1 MSNDYNDKSWTDR
14 TNWIVTVIALALV
27 AILSIGLLC
36 ALFIRPQDEEEAVVP
51 KDGAVLSETKEDG
64 ISLMS
69 AKIMPVAYAASG
81 VSALAD
87 TAYTLTATVEPDYEG
102 EKTFDWSVKFQS
114 DSSSWASG
122 KTVTDYV
129 TLTPGGEDYAASK
142 SVTLE
147 NLQPFGEQIII
158 KATARDDPEIT
169 ATCTAD
175 YAQKPVDFS
184 LSFGEVSCNFGGDT
198 DVTLEINANAET
210 APGGA
215 ADAQFTKSELYSLS
229 QEFTVTYELTGKKF
243 MSYTASGYGVE
254 GWYIFGTWL
263 PSPDF
268 KDEYADLSGYSVADN
283 GLYFGI
289 KYLSDNLQLHTV
301 GGGMG
306 GLTARPAS
314 EHSPSD
320 FIQQFTHAGES
331 LIPEGNSL
339 TYTYGD
345 DLEVLDLQVTLT
357 GEYATYTYETTF
369 VIAGYTNTSTL
380 TGMNVSESGVV
391 F

>member
-1 MSNDYNDKSWTDR
+1 MSYNELYEHKRSDTVKWLLTLIAF
-14 TNWIVTVIALALV
+14 IVVGVMLAG
-27 AILSIGLLC
+27 IICGW
-36 ALFIRPQDEEEAVVP
+36 FEKKETEEEQAGVPAYSFIVGNGEGNRMSLTSVRNSAVTGESV
-51 KDGAVLSETKEDG
+51 T
-64 ISLMS
+64 I
-69 AKIMPVAYAASG
+69 
-81 VSALAD
+81 
-87 TAYTLTATVEPDYEG
+87 TATVEPDNEAENTG
-102 EKTFDWSVKFQS
+102 VDWTATWKNAESV
-114 DSSSWASG
+114 WASG
-122 KTVTDYV
+122 KSVSDYV
-129 TLTPGGEDYAASK
+129 TLTPGGADYAASK
-142 SVTLE
+142 RVTLE

-158 KATARDDPEIT
+158 KATARDDPGIT

-175 YAQKPVDFS
+175 YVQKLTGFS

-198 DVTLEINANAET
+198 DVTLEINANAES

-215 ADAQFTKSELYSLS
+215 ANAQQEKSEVYTIA
-229 QEFTVTYELTGKKF
+229 QEFTVTYELTGRKF

-268 KDEYADLSGYSVADN
+268 EDEYADLSGYSVEDN

-301 GGGMG
+301 GGGMSN
-306 GLTARPAS
+306 LTSRPAS

-320 FIQQFTHAGES
+320 FIQRFTHAGES
-331 LIPEGNSL
+331 LIPEGEAL
-339 TYTYGD
+339 TYTYGS
-345 DLEVLDLQVTLT
+345 DLEMLDLKVTLT

-380 TGMNVSESGVV
+380 TGMDVSEPAVV

>member
-1 MSNDYNDKSWTDR
+1 MSNYELYEHKRSD
-14 TNWIVTVIALALV
+14 TVKWVLTLISFILVGVMLAG
-27 AILSIGLLC
+27 ILCGW
-36 ALFIRPQDEEEAVVP
+36 FEKKETEEEQAGVP
-51 KDGAVLSETKEDG
+51 AYSFIVGNGEG
-64 ISLMS
+64 NRMSLMS
-69 AKIMPVAYAASG
+69 VRN
-81 VSALAD
+81 SAV
-87 TAYTLTATVEPDYEG
+87 TGESVTITATVEPDNEAENTG
-102 EKTFDWSVKFQS
+102 VDWTATWKNAESV
-114 DSSSWASG
+114 WASG
-122 KTVTDYV
+122 KSVSDYV

-175 YAQKPVDFS
+175 YAQKPVNFS

-215 ADAQFTKSELYSLS
+215 ADAQFTKSEVYSLS
-229 QEFTVTYELTGKKF
+229 QEFTLTYELTGKKF

-301 GGGMG
+301 GGGMSN
-306 GLTARPAS
+306 LTSRPAS
-314 EHSPSD
+314 EHIPSE
-320 FIQQFTHAGES
+320 FVQRFTHAGES
-331 LIPEGNSL
+331 LIPEGEAL
-339 TYTYGD
+339 TYTYGS
-345 DLEVLDLQVTLT
+345 DLEMLDLKVTLT
-357 GEYATYTYETTF
+357 GEYSEHVYETTF

-380 TGMNVSESGVV
+380 TGMDVSGPAVV

>member
-1 MSNDYNDKSWTDR
+1 MSNYELYEHKRSD
-14 TNWIVTVIALALV
+14 TVKWVLTLISFILVGVMLAGI
-27 AILSIGLLC
+27 ILGWFEKDD
-36 ALFIRPQDEEEAVVP
+36 AEEEQAGAPAYSFIVGNSEGNRMTLTSVRNNAVTGESV
-51 KDGAVLSETKEDG
+51 T
-64 ISLMS
+64 I
-69 AKIMPVAYAASG
+69 
-81 VSALAD
+81 
-87 TAYTLTATVEPDYEG
+87 TATVEPDNEAENTG
-102 EKTFDWSVKFQS
+102 VDWTAAWKNAESV
-114 DSSSWASG
+114 WASG
-122 KTVTDYV
+122 KSVSDYV

-147 NLQPFGEQIII
+147 NLQPFAEQIVV
-158 KATARDDPEIT
+158 KATARDDPGIT

-175 YAQKPVDFS
+175 YAQKPVNFS

-215 ADAQFTKSELYSLS
+215 ADAQFTKSEVYSLS
-229 QEFTVTYELTGKKF
+229 QEFTVSYELTGKKF

-301 GGGMG
+301 GGGMSN
-306 GLTARPAS
+306 LTSRPAS
-314 EHSPSD
+314 EHIPSE
-320 FIQQFTHAGES
+320 FVQRFTHAGES
-331 LIPEGNSL
+331 LIPEGEAL
-339 TYTYGD
+339 TYTYGS
-345 DLEVLDLQVTLT
+345 DLEMLDLKVTLT

-380 TGMNVSESGVV
+380 TGMDVSEPAVV

>member
-1 MSNDYNDKSWTDR
+1 MSNNEFYEHKRSD
-14 TNWIVTVIALALV
+14 TVKWVLTLV
-27 AILSIGLLC
+27 A
-36 ALFIRPQDEEEAVVP
+36 FIVVGVMLAGIICGWFEKKETEEEQASVPAYSFIVGNSEGNRMSLTSFRNSAVTGESV
-51 KDGAVLSETKEDG
+51 T
-64 ISLMS
+64 I
-69 AKIMPVAYAASG
+69 
-81 VSALAD
+81 
-87 TAYTLTATVEPDYEG
+87 TATVEPDNEAENTG
-102 EKTFDWSVKFQS
+102 VDWTATWKNAGSE
-114 DSSSWASG
+114 WASG
-122 KTVTDYV
+122 KSVSDYV

-158 KATARDDPEIT
+158 KATARDDPGIT

-175 YAQKPVDFS
+175 YVQKLTGFS

-198 DVTLEINANAET
+198 DVTLEINANAES

-215 ADAQFTKSELYSLS
+215 ANAQQEKSEVYTIA
-229 QEFTVTYELTGKKF
+229 QEFTVTYELTGRKF

-268 KDEYADLSGYSVADN
+268 EDEYADLSGYSVEDN

-314 EHSPSD
+314 EHVPSE
-320 FIQQFTHAGES
+320 FIQRFTHAGES

-339 TYTYGD
+339 TYTYGS
-345 DLEVLDLQVTLT
+345 DLEMLDLKVTLT
-357 GEYATYTYETTF
+357 GEYAAHTYETTF

-380 TGMNVSESGVV
+380 IGMNVSESAVV

>member
-1 MSNDYNDKSWTDR
+1 MSNYELYEHKRSD
-14 TNWIVTVIALALV
+14 TVKWVLTLISFILVGVMLAGI
-27 AILSIGLLC
+27 ILGWFEKDD
-36 ALFIRPQDEEEAVVP
+36 AEEEQAGAPAYSFIVGNSEGNRMSLTSVRNSAVTGESV
-51 KDGAVLSETKEDG
+51 T
-64 ISLMS
+64 I
-69 AKIMPVAYAASG
+69 
-81 VSALAD
+81 
-87 TAYTLTATVEPDYEG
+87 TATVEPDNEAENTG
-102 EKTFDWSVKFQS
+102 VDWTATWKNAESV
-114 DSSSWASG
+114 WASG
-122 KTVTDYV
+122 KSVSDYV

-142 SVTLE
+142 RVTLE
-147 NLQPFGEQIII
+147 NLQPFAEQIVV
-158 KATARDDPEIT
+158 KATARDDPGIT

-175 YAQKPVDFS
+175 YAQKPVNFS

-210 APGGA
+210 ALGGA
-215 ADAQFTKSELYSLS
+215 ADAQFTKSEVYSLS
-229 QEFTVTYELTGKKF
+229 QEFTVSYELTGKKF

-254 GWYIFGTWL
+254 GWYIFGTYL
-263 PSPDF
+263 NSPDW

-301 GGGMG
+301 GGGMSN
-306 GLTARPAS
+306 LTSRPAS
-314 EHSPSD
+314 EHIPSE
-320 FIQQFTHAGES
+320 FIQRFTHAGES

-339 TYTYGD
+339 TYTYGS
-345 DLEVLDLQVTLT
+345 DLEMLDLQVTLT

-380 TGMNVSESGVV
+380 TGMDVSEPAVV

>member
-1 MSNDYNDKSWTDR
+1 MSNYELYEHKRSDTVKWVLTLIAF
-14 TNWIVTVIALALV
+14 IVVGVMLAGIICGWFEKDEAEKEQAGV
-27 AILSIGLLC
+27 PAYS
-36 ALFIRPQDEEEAVVP
+36 FIVGNGEGNRMSLTSVRNSAVTGESV
-51 KDGAVLSETKEDG
+51 T
-64 ISLMS
+64 IT
-69 AKIMPVAYAASG
+69 AK
-81 VSALAD
+81 
-87 TAYTLTATVEPDYEG
+87 VEPDNEAENTG
-102 EKTFDWSVKFQS
+102 VDWTATWKNAESV
-114 DSSSWASG
+114 WASG
-122 KTVTDYV
+122 KSVSDYV

-147 NLQPFGEQIII
+147 NLQPFAEQIVV

-175 YAQKPVDFS
+175 YAQKPVNFS

-210 APGGA
+210 ALGGA
-215 ADAQFTKSELYSLS
+215 ADAQFTKSEVYSLS
-229 QEFTVTYELTGKKF
+229 QEFTVSYELTGKKF

-301 GGGMG
+301 GGGMSN
-306 GLTARPAS
+306 LTSRPAS

-320 FIQQFTHAGES
+320 FIQRFTLAGES

-339 TYTYGD
+339 TYTYGS
-345 DLEVLDLQVTLT
+345 DLEMLDLKVTLM
-357 GEYATYTYETTF
+357 GEYSEHVYETTF

-380 TGMNVSESGVV
+380 TGMDVSEPAVV

>member
-1 MSNDYNDKSWTDR
+1 MSNYELYEHKRSD
-14 TNWIVTVIALALV
+14 TVKWVLTLV
-27 AILSIGLLC
+27 A
-36 ALFIRPQDEEEAVVP
+36 FIVVGVMLAGIICGWFEKKEIEEEQAGVPAYSFIVGNGEGNRMSLTSVRNSAVTGESV
-51 KDGAVLSETKEDG
+51 T
-64 ISLMS
+64 I
-69 AKIMPVAYAASG
+69 
-81 VSALAD
+81 
-87 TAYTLTATVEPDYEG
+87 TATVEPDNEAENTG
-102 EKTFDWSVKFQS
+102 VDWTATWKNAESV
-114 DSSSWASG
+114 WASG
-122 KTVTDYV
+122 KSVSDYV
-129 TLTPGGEDYAASK
+129 TLTPGGADYAASK
-142 SVTLE
+142 RVTLE

-158 KATARDDPEIT
+158 KATARDDPGIT

-175 YAQKPVDFS
+175 YVQKLTGFS

-198 DVTLEINANAET
+198 DVTLEINANAES

-215 ADAQFTKSELYSLS
+215 ANAQQEKSEVYTIA
-229 QEFTVTYELTGKKF
+229 QEFTVTYELTGRKF

-268 KDEYADLSGYSVADN
+268 EDEYADLSGYSVEDN

-306 GLTARPAS
+306 GLNSSPAS
-314 EHSPSD
+314 EHVPSE
-320 FIQQFTHAGES
+320 FIQRFTHAGES
-331 LIPEGNSL
+331 LIPEGNAL
-339 TYTYGD
+339 TYTYGS
-345 DLEVLDLQVTLT
+345 DLEMLDLKVTLT
-357 GEYATYTYETTF
+357 GEYAAYTYETTF

-380 TGMNVSESGVV
+380 TGMNVSESAVV

>member
-1 MSNDYNDKSWTDR
+1 MSNYELYEHKRSDTVKWVLTLIAF
-14 TNWIVTVIALALV
+14 IVVGIMLAG
-27 AILSIGLLC
+27 IICGW
-36 ALFIRPQDEEEAVVP
+36 FEKKETEEEQT
-51 KDGAVLSETKEDG
+51 GAPAYSFIVGNGEG
-64 ISLMS
+64 NRMSLMS
-69 AKIMPVAYAASG
+69 VRN
-81 VSALAD
+81 SAV
-87 TAYTLTATVEPDYEG
+87 TGESITITATVEPDNEAENTG
-102 EKTFDWSVKFQS
+102 VDWTAAWKNAESV
-114 DSSSWASG
+114 WASG
-122 KTVTDYV
+122 KSVSDYV
-129 TLTPGGEDYAASK
+129 TLTPGGENYAASK

-175 YAQKPVDFS
+175 YAQKPVNFS

-198 DVTLEINANAET
+198 DVTLEINANADT

-215 ADAQFTKSELYSLS
+215 ADAQFTKSEVYSLS

-254 GWYIFGTWL
+254 GWYIFGTYL
-263 PSPDF
+263 NSPDF
-268 KDEYADLSGYSVADN
+268 KDEYADLCGYSVADN

-301 GGGMG
+301 GGGMSN
-306 GLTARPAS
+306 LTSRPAS

-320 FIQQFTHAGES
+320 FIQRFTHAGES
-331 LIPEGNSL
+331 LIPEGEAL
-339 TYTYGD
+339 TYTYGN
-345 DLEVLDLQVTLT
+345 DLEMLDLKVTLT

-369 VIAGYTNTSTL
+369 MIAGYTNTSTL
-380 TGMNVSESGVV
+380 TGMDVSEPAVV

>member
-1 MSNDYNDKSWTDR
+1 MSYNELYEHKRSDTVKWVLTLIAF
-14 TNWIVTVIALALV
+14 IVVGIMLAGI
-27 AILSIGLLC
+27 ILGWFEKDD
-36 ALFIRPQDEEEAVVP
+36 AEEEQAGAPAYSFIVGNSEGNRMSLTSVRNNAVTGESV
-51 KDGAVLSETKEDG
+51 T
-64 ISLMS
+64 I
-69 AKIMPVAYAASG
+69 
-81 VSALAD
+81 
-87 TAYTLTATVEPDYEG
+87 TATVEPDNEAENTG
-102 EKTFDWSVKFQS
+102 VDWTATWKNAESV
-114 DSSSWASG
+114 WASG
-122 KTVTDYV
+122 KSVSDYV

-147 NLQPFGEQIII
+147 NLQPFAEQIIV
-158 KATARDDPEIT
+158 KATARDDPGIT

-175 YAQKPVDFS
+175 YAQKPVNFS
-184 LSFGEVSCNFGGDT
+184 LSFGEVSCDFGGDT
-198 DVTLEINANAET
+198 DVTLEINANAAS

-215 ADAQFTKSELYSLS
+215 ADAQFTKSEVYSLS

-254 GWYIFGTWL
+254 GWYIFGTYL
-263 PSPDF
+263 NSPDF

-301 GGGMG
+301 GGGMSN
-306 GLTARPAS
+306 LTSRPAS

-320 FIQQFTHAGES
+320 FIQRFTHAGES

-339 TYTYGD
+339 TYTYGN
-345 DLEVLDLQVTLT
+345 DLEMLDLKVTLT
-357 GEYATYTYETTF
+357 GEYATYSYETTF
-369 VIAGYTNTSTL
+369 VIAGYTNTSML
-380 TGMNVSESGVV
+380 TGMDVSEPAVV

>member
-1 MSNDYNDKSWTDR
+1 MSYNELYEHKRSD
-14 TNWIVTVIALALV
+14 TVKWVLTLISFILVGVMLAGI
-27 AILSIGLLC
+27 ILGWFEKDD
-36 ALFIRPQDEEEAVVP
+36 AEEEQAGAPAYSFIVGNSEGNRMTLTSVRNNAVTGESV
-51 KDGAVLSETKEDG
+51 T
-64 ISLMS
+64 I
-69 AKIMPVAYAASG
+69 
-81 VSALAD
+81 
-87 TAYTLTATVEPDYEG
+87 TATVEPDNEAENTG
-102 EKTFDWSVKFQS
+102 VDWTAAWKNAESV
-114 DSSSWASG
+114 WASG
-122 KTVTDYV
+122 KSVSDYV

-147 NLQPFGEQIII
+147 NLQPFAEQIVV
-158 KATARDDPEIT
+158 KATARDDPGIT

-175 YAQKPVDFS
+175 YAQKPVNFS

-215 ADAQFTKSELYSLS
+215 ADAQFTKSEVYSLS
-229 QEFTVTYELTGKKF
+229 QEFTVSYELTGKKF

-301 GGGMG
+301 GGGMSN
-306 GLTARPAS
+306 LTSRPAS
-314 EHSPSD
+314 EHIPSE
-320 FIQQFTHAGES
+320 FVQRFTHAGES
-331 LIPEGNSL
+331 LIPEGEAL
-339 TYTYGD
+339 TYTYGS
-345 DLEVLDLQVTLT
+345 DLEMLDLKVTLT

-380 TGMNVSESGVV
+380 TGMDVSEPAVV

>member
-1 MSNDYNDKSWTDR
+1 MSNYELYEHKRSDTVKWVLTLIAFILVSVMLAGIICGWFEKDEAKEEQAGVPAYSF
-14 TNWIVTVIALALV
+14 IVGNGEGNRMSLTSVRN
-27 AILSIGLLC
+27 S
-36 ALFIRPQDEEEAVVP
+36 AVTGESV
-51 KDGAVLSETKEDG
+51 T
-64 ISLMS
+64 I
-69 AKIMPVAYAASG
+69 
-81 VSALAD
+81 
-87 TAYTLTATVEPDYEG
+87 TATVEPDNEAENTG
-102 EKTFDWSVKFQS
+102 VNWTATWKNAESV
-114 DSSSWASG
+114 WASG
-122 KTVTDYV
+122 KSVSDYV
-129 TLTPGGEDYAASK
+129 TLTPGGADYAASK
-142 SVTLE
+142 RVTLE
-147 NLQPFGEQIII
+147 NLQPFAEQIVV
-158 KATARDDPEIT
+158 KATARDDPGIT

-175 YAQKPVDFS
+175 YAQKPVNFS

-198 DVTLEINANAET
+198 DVTLEINANAEK
-210 APGGA
+210 ALGGA
-215 ADAQFTKSELYSLS
+215 ADAQFTKSEVYSLS
-229 QEFTVTYELTGKKF
+229 QEFTVSYELTGKKF

-301 GGGMG
+301 GGGMSN
-306 GLTARPAS
+306 LTSRPAS

-320 FIQQFTHAGES
+320 FIQRFTHAGES
-331 LIPEGNSL
+331 LIPEGEAL
-339 TYTYGD
+339 TYTYGS
-345 DLEVLDLQVTLT
+345 DLEMLDLKVTLT

-380 TGMNVSESGVV
+380 TGMDVSEPAVV

>member
-1 MSNDYNDKSWTDR
+1 MSYNELYEHKRSD
-14 TNWIVTVIALALV
+14 TVKWVLTLV
-27 AILSIGLLC
+27 A
-36 ALFIRPQDEEEAVVP
+36 FIVVGVMLAGIICGWFEKDEAKEEQAGVPAYSFIVGNSEGNRMSLTSVRNSAVTGESV
-51 KDGAVLSETKEDG
+51 T
-64 ISLMS
+64 I
-69 AKIMPVAYAASG
+69 
-81 VSALAD
+81 
-87 TAYTLTATVEPDYEG
+87 TATVEPDNEAENTG
-102 EKTFDWSVKFQS
+102 VDWTATWKNAQS
-114 DSSSWASG
+114 EWASG
-122 KTVTDYV
+122 KSISDYV

-147 NLQPFGEQIII
+147 NLQPFGEQIVV

-175 YAQKPVDFS
+175 YAQKPVNFS

-198 DVTLEINANAET
+198 DVTLEINANADT

-215 ADAQFTKSELYSLS
+215 ADAQFEKSEVYSLS

-306 GLTARPAS
+306 GLSSSPAS
-314 EHSPSD
+314 EHVPSE
-320 FIQQFTHAGES
+320 FIQRFTHAGES

-345 DLEVLDLQVTLT
+345 DLEMLDLQVTLT
-357 GEYATYTYETTF
+357 GEYAAYTYETTF

-380 TGMNVSESGVV
+380 TGMNISESAVL

>member
-1 MSNDYNDKSWTDR
+1 MSNYELYEHKRSDTVKWVLTLIAF
-14 TNWIVTVIALALV
+14 IVVGIMLAG
-27 AILSIGLLC
+27 IICGW
-36 ALFIRPQDEEEAVVP
+36 FEKKETEEEQA
-51 KDGAVLSETKEDG
+51 GAPAYSFIVGNGEG
-64 ISLMS
+64 NRMSLMS
-69 AKIMPVAYAASG
+69 VRN
-81 VSALAD
+81 SAV
-87 TAYTLTATVEPDYEG
+87 TGESVTITATVEPDNEAENTG
-102 EKTFDWSVKFQS
+102 VDWTATWKNAESV
-114 DSSSWASG
+114 WASG
-122 KTVTDYV
+122 KSVSDYV

-147 NLQPFGEQIII
+147 NLQPFGEQIIV

-175 YAQKPVDFS
+175 YAQKPVNFS

-215 ADAQFTKSELYSLS
+215 ADAQFAKSEVYSLS

-268 KDEYADLSGYSVADN
+268 KDEYADLSDYSVADN

-301 GGGMG
+301 GGGMSN
-306 GLTARPAS
+306 LTSRPAS

-320 FIQQFTHAGES
+320 FIQRFTHAGES
-331 LIPEGNSL
+331 LIPEGEAL
-339 TYTYGD
+339 TYTYGN
-345 DLEVLDLQVTLT
+345 DLEMLDLKVTLT

-380 TGMNVSESGVV
+380 TGMDVSDPAVV

>member
-1 MSNDYNDKSWTDR
+1 MSNELYEHKRSDTVKWVLTLLAFILVGVMLAGIICGWFEKDEAKEEQAGAPAYSF
-14 TNWIVTVIALALV
+14 IVGNSEGSRMSLTSVRN
-27 AILSIGLLC
+27 S
-36 ALFIRPQDEEEAVVP
+36 AVTGESV
-51 KDGAVLSETKEDG
+51 T
-64 ISLMS
+64 I
-69 AKIMPVAYAASG
+69 
-81 VSALAD
+81 
-87 TAYTLTATVEPDYEG
+87 TATVEPDNEAENTG
-102 EKTFDWSVKFQS
+102 VDWTATWKNAESV
-114 DSSSWASG
+114 WASG
-122 KTVTDYV
+122 KSVSDYV

-147 NLQPFGEQIII
+147 NLQPFAEQIVV
-158 KATARDDPEIT
+158 KATARDDPGIT

-175 YAQKPVDFS
+175 YAQKPVNFS

-210 APGGA
+210 ALGGA
-215 ADAQFTKSELYSLS
+215 ADAQFTKSEVYSLS
-229 QEFTVTYELTGKKF
+229 QEFTVSYELTGKKF

-301 GGGMG
+301 GGGMSN
-306 GLTARPAS
+306 LTSRPAS
-314 EHSPSD
+314 EHIPSE
-320 FIQQFTHAGES
+320 FVQRFTHAGES
-331 LIPEGNSL
+331 LIPEGEAL
-339 TYTYGD
+339 TYTYGS
-345 DLEVLDLQVTLT
+345 DLEMLDLKVTLT

-380 TGMNVSESGVV
+380 TGMDVSEPAVV

>member
-1 MSNDYNDKSWTDR
+1 MSNYELYEHKRSDTVKWLLTLIAF
-14 TNWIVTVIALALV
+14 IVVGIMLAGIICGWFEKEETESEEQ
-27 AILSIGLLC
+27 ADIPAYS
-36 ALFIRPQDEEEAVVP
+36 FIVGNGEGNRMSLTSVRNSAVTGESV
-51 KDGAVLSETKEDG
+51 T
-64 ISLMS
+64 I
-69 AKIMPVAYAASG
+69 
-81 VSALAD
+81 
-87 TAYTLTATVEPDYEG
+87 TATVEPDNEAENTG
-102 EKTFDWSVKFQS
+102 VDWTATWKNAESV
-114 DSSSWASG
+114 WASG
-122 KTVTDYV
+122 KSVSDYV
-129 TLTPGGEDYAASK
+129 TITPGGEDYAASK

-147 NLQPFGEQIII
+147 NLQPFGEQIVV

-175 YAQKPVDFS
+175 YAQKPVNFT

-198 DVTLEINANAET
+198 DVTLEINANAAS

-215 ADAQFTKSELYSLS
+215 ADAQFAKSEVYSLS
-229 QEFTVTYELTGKKF
+229 QEFTVSYELTGRKF

-254 GWYIFGTWL
+254 GWYIFGTYL
-263 PSPDF
+263 NSPDW

-301 GGGMG
+301 GGGMSN
-306 GLTARPAS
+306 LTSRPAS
-314 EHSPSD
+314 EHVPSE
-320 FIQQFTHAGES
+320 FIQRFTHAGES
-331 LIPEGNSL
+331 LIPEGEAL
-339 TYTYGD
+339 TYTYGN
-345 DLEVLDLQVTLT
+345 DLEMLDLKVTLT

-380 TGMNVSESGVV
+380 TGMNVSESAVV

>member
-1 MSNDYNDKSWTDR
+1 MSNYELYEHKRSD
-14 TNWIVTVIALALV
+14 TVKWVLTLISFILVGVMLAGI
-27 AILSIGLLC
+27 ILGWFEKDD
-36 ALFIRPQDEEEAVVP
+36 AEEEQAGAPAYSFIVGNSEGNRMTLTSVRNNAVTGESV
-51 KDGAVLSETKEDG
+51 T
-64 ISLMS
+64 I
-69 AKIMPVAYAASG
+69 
-81 VSALAD
+81 
-87 TAYTLTATVEPDYEG
+87 TATVEPDNEAENTG
-102 EKTFDWSVKFQS
+102 VDWTATWKNAESV
-114 DSSSWASG
+114 WASG
-122 KTVTDYV
+122 KSVSDYV

-147 NLQPFGEQIII
+147 NLQPFAEQIVV

-175 YAQKPVDFS
+175 YAQKPVNFT

-198 DVTLEINANAET
+198 DVTLEINANADT

-215 ADAQFTKSELYSLS
+215 ADAQFTKSEVYSLS

-254 GWYIFGTWL
+254 GWYIFGTYL
-263 PSPDF
+263 NSPDF

-306 GLTARPAS
+306 GLNSSPAS
-314 EHSPSD
+314 EHVPSE
-320 FIQQFTHAGES
+320 FIQRFTHAGES

-339 TYTYGD
+339 TYTYGS
-345 DLEVLDLQVTLT
+345 DLEMLDLKVTLT
-357 GEYATYTYETTF
+357 GEYSEHVYETTF

-380 TGMNVSESGVV
+380 TGMDVSDPAVV

>member
-1 MSNDYNDKSWTDR
+1 MSNYELYEHKRSD
-14 TNWIVTVIALALV
+14 TVKWVLTLISFILVGVMLAGI
-27 AILSIGLLC
+27 ILGWFEKDD
-36 ALFIRPQDEEEAVVP
+36 AEEEQAGAPAYSFIVGNGEGNRMSLTSVRNSAVTGESV
-51 KDGAVLSETKEDG
+51 T
-64 ISLMS
+64 I
-69 AKIMPVAYAASG
+69 
-81 VSALAD
+81 
-87 TAYTLTATVEPDYEG
+87 TATVEPDNEAENTG
-102 EKTFDWSVKFQS
+102 VDWTAAWKNAESV
-114 DSSSWASG
+114 WASG
-122 KTVTDYV
+122 KSVSDYV
-129 TLTPGGEDYAASK
+129 TLTPGGENYAASK

-175 YAQKPVDFS
+175 YAQKPVNFS

-210 APGGA
+210 ALGGA
-215 ADAQFTKSELYSLS
+215 ADAQFTKSEVYSLS
-229 QEFTVTYELTGKKF
+229 QEFTVSYELTGKKF

-268 KDEYADLSGYSVADN
+268 KDEYADLSDYSVADN

-301 GGGMG
+301 GGGMSN
-306 GLTARPAS
+306 LTSRPAS

-320 FIQQFTHAGES
+320 FIQRFTHAGES
-331 LIPEGNSL
+331 LIPEGEAL
-339 TYTYGD
+339 TYTYGN
-345 DLEVLDLQVTLT
+345 DLEMLDLKVTLT

-380 TGMNVSESGVV
+380 TGMDVSEPAVV

>member
-1 MSNDYNDKSWTDR
+1 MSNYELYEHKRSD
-14 TNWIVTVIALALV
+14 TVKWVLTLISFILVGVMLAG
-27 AILSIGLLC
+27 ILCGW
-36 ALFIRPQDEEEAVVP
+36 FEKKETEEEQAGVP
-51 KDGAVLSETKEDG
+51 AYSFIVGNGEG
-64 ISLMS
+64 NRMSLMS
-69 AKIMPVAYAASG
+69 VRN
-81 VSALAD
+81 SAV
-87 TAYTLTATVEPDYEG
+87 TGESVTITATVEPDNEAENTG
-102 EKTFDWSVKFQS
+102 VDWTATWKNAESV
-114 DSSSWASG
+114 WASG
-122 KTVTDYV
+122 KSVSDYV

-147 NLQPFGEQIII
+147 NLQPFAEQIVV

-175 YAQKPVDFS
+175 YAQKPVNFT

-198 DVTLEINANAET
+198 DVTLEINANADT

-215 ADAQFTKSELYSLS
+215 ADAQFTKSEVYSLS

-254 GWYIFGTWL
+254 GWYIFGTYL
-263 PSPDF
+263 NSPDF

-301 GGGMG
+301 GGGMSN
-306 GLTARPAS
+306 LTSRPAS

-320 FIQQFTHAGES
+320 FIQRFTHAGES
-331 LIPEGNSL
+331 LIPEGEAL
-339 TYTYGD
+339 TYTYGS
-345 DLEVLDLQVTLT
+345 DLEMLDLKVTLT

-380 TGMNVSESGVV
+380 TGMDVSDPAVV

>member
-1 MSNDYNDKSWTDR
+1 MSNYELYEHKRSD
-14 TNWIVTVIALALV
+14 TVKWVLTLISFILVGVMLAGI
-27 AILSIGLLC
+27 ILGWFEKDD
-36 ALFIRPQDEEEAVVP
+36 AEEEQAGAPAYSFIVGNSEGNRMSLTSVRNSAVTGESV
-51 KDGAVLSETKEDG
+51 T
-64 ISLMS
+64 I
-69 AKIMPVAYAASG
+69 
-81 VSALAD
+81 
-87 TAYTLTATVEPDYEG
+87 TATVEPDNEAENTG
-102 EKTFDWSVKFQS
+102 VDWTATWKNAGSE
-114 DSSSWASG
+114 WASG
-122 KTVTDYV
+122 KSVSDYV

-158 KATARDDPEIT
+158 KATARDDPGIT

-175 YAQKPVDFS
+175 YVQKLTGFS

-198 DVTLEINANAET
+198 DVTLEINANAES

-215 ADAQFTKSELYSLS
+215 ANAQQEKSEVYTIA
-229 QEFTVTYELTGKKF
+229 QEFTVTYELTGRKF

-268 KDEYADLSGYSVADN
+268 EDEYADLSGYSVEDN

-314 EHSPSD
+314 EHVPSE
-320 FIQQFTHAGES
+320 FIQRFTHAGES

-339 TYTYGD
+339 TYTYGS
-345 DLEVLDLQVTLT
+345 DLEMLDLKVTLT
-357 GEYATYTYETTF
+357 GEYAAHTYETTF

-380 TGMNVSESGVV
+380 IGMNVSESAVV

>member
-1 MSNDYNDKSWTDR
+1 MSNYELYEHKRSD
-14 TNWIVTVIALALV
+14 TVKWVLTLISFILVGVMLAGI
-27 AILSIGLLC
+27 ILGWFEKDD
-36 ALFIRPQDEEEAVVP
+36 AEEEQAGAPAYSFIVGNGEGNRMSLTSVRNSAVTGESV
-51 KDGAVLSETKEDG
+51 T
-64 ISLMS
+64 I
-69 AKIMPVAYAASG
+69 
-81 VSALAD
+81 
-87 TAYTLTATVEPDYEG
+87 TATVEPDNEAENTG
-102 EKTFDWSVKFQS
+102 VDWTAAWKNAESV
-114 DSSSWASG
+114 WASG
-122 KTVTDYV
+122 KSVSDYV
-129 TLTPGGEDYAASK
+129 TLTPGGENYAASK

-175 YAQKPVDFS
+175 YAQKPVNFS

-210 APGGA
+210 ALGGA
-215 ADAQFTKSELYSLS
+215 ADAQFTKSEVYSLS
-229 QEFTVTYELTGKKF
+229 QEFTVSYELTGRKF

-268 KDEYADLSGYSVADN
+268 KDEYADLSDYSVADN

-301 GGGMG
+301 GGGMSN
-306 GLTARPAS
+306 LTSRPAS

-320 FIQQFTHAGES
+320 FIQRFTHAGES
-331 LIPEGNSL
+331 LIPEGEAL
-339 TYTYGD
+339 TYTYGN
-345 DLEVLDLQVTLT
+345 DLEMLDLKVTLT

-380 TGMNVSESGVV
+380 TGMDVSEPAVV

>member
-1 MSNDYNDKSWTDR
+1 MSNYELYEHKRSD
-14 TNWIVTVIALALV
+14 TVKWVLTLV
-27 AILSIGLLC
+27 A
-36 ALFIRPQDEEEAVVP
+36 FIVVGVMLAGIICGWFEKKETEEEQAGVPAYSFIVGNGEGNRMSLTSVRNSAVTGESV
-51 KDGAVLSETKEDG
+51 T
-64 ISLMS
+64 I
-69 AKIMPVAYAASG
+69 
-81 VSALAD
+81 
-87 TAYTLTATVEPDYEG
+87 TATVEPDNEAENTG
-102 EKTFDWSVKFQS
+102 VDWTATWKNAESV
-114 DSSSWASG
+114 WASG
-122 KTVTDYV
+122 KSVSDYV

-147 NLQPFGEQIII
+147 NLQPFAEQIIV
-158 KATARDDPEIT
+158 KATARDDPGIT

-175 YAQKPVDFS
+175 YAQKPVNFS
-184 LSFGEVSCNFGGDT
+184 LLFGEVSCDFGGDT
-198 DVTLEINANAET
+198 DVTLEINANAAS

-215 ADAQFTKSELYSLS
+215 ADAQFTKSEVYSLS

-254 GWYIFGTWL
+254 GWYIFGTYL
-263 PSPDF
+263 NSPDF

-301 GGGMG
+301 GGGMSN
-306 GLTARPAS
+306 LTSRPAS

-320 FIQQFTHAGES
+320 FIQRFTHAGES
-331 LIPEGNSL
+331 LIPEGEAL
-339 TYTYGD
+339 TYTYGN
-345 DLEVLDLQVTLT
+345 DLEMLDLKVTLT

-380 TGMNVSESGVV
+380 TGMDVSDPAVV

>member
-1 MSNDYNDKSWTDR
+1 MSNYELYEHKRSD
-14 TNWIVTVIALALV
+14 TVKWVLTLISFILVGVMLAGI
-27 AILSIGLLC
+27 ILGWFEKDD
-36 ALFIRPQDEEEAVVP
+36 AEEEQAGAPAYSFIVGNSEGNRMTLTSVRNNAVTGESV
-51 KDGAVLSETKEDG
+51 T
-64 ISLMS
+64 I
-69 AKIMPVAYAASG
+69 
-81 VSALAD
+81 
-87 TAYTLTATVEPDYEG
+87 TATVEPDNEAENTG
-102 EKTFDWSVKFQS
+102 VDWTAAWKNAESV
-114 DSSSWASG
+114 WASG
-122 KTVTDYV
+122 KSVSDYV

-147 NLQPFGEQIII
+147 NLQPFGEQIIV

-175 YAQKPVDFS
+175 YAQKPVNFS

-215 ADAQFTKSELYSLS
+215 ADAQFTKSEVYSLS
-229 QEFTVTYELTGKKF
+229 QEFTVSYELTGKKF

-268 KDEYADLSGYSVADN
+268 KDEYADLSDYSVADN

-301 GGGMG
+301 GGGMSN
-306 GLTARPAS
+306 LTSRPAS

-320 FIQQFTHAGES
+320 FIQRFTHAGES
-331 LIPEGNSL
+331 LIPEGEAL
-339 TYTYGD
+339 TYTYGS
-345 DLEVLDLQVTLT
+345 DLEMLDLKVTLT

-380 TGMNVSESGVV
+380 TGMDVSEPAVV

>member
-1 MSNDYNDKSWTDR
+1 MSNNEFYEHKRSD
-14 TNWIVTVIALALV
+14 TVKWVLTLV
-27 AILSIGLLC
+27 A
-36 ALFIRPQDEEEAVVP
+36 FIVVGVMLAGIICGWFEKKETEEEQAGVPAYSFIVGNGEGNRMSLTSVRNSAVTGESV
-51 KDGAVLSETKEDG
+51 T
-64 ISLMS
+64 I
-69 AKIMPVAYAASG
+69 
-81 VSALAD
+81 
-87 TAYTLTATVEPDYEG
+87 TATVEPDNEAENTG
-102 EKTFDWSVKFQS
+102 VDWTATWKNAESV
-114 DSSSWASG
+114 WASG
-122 KTVTDYV
+122 KSVSDYV
-129 TLTPGGEDYAASK
+129 TLTPGGADYAASK
-142 SVTLE
+142 RVTLE

-158 KATARDDPEIT
+158 KATARDDPGIT

-175 YAQKPVDFS
+175 YVQKLTGFS

-198 DVTLEINANAET
+198 DVTLEINANAES

-215 ADAQFTKSELYSLS
+215 ANAQQEKSEVYTIA
-229 QEFTVTYELTGKKF
+229 QEFTVTYELTGRKF

-268 KDEYADLSGYSVADN
+268 EDEYADLSGYSVEDN

-306 GLTARPAS
+306 GLNSSPAS
-314 EHSPSD
+314 EHVPSE
-320 FIQQFTHAGES
+320 FIQRFTHAGES
-331 LIPEGNSL
+331 LIPEGNAL
-339 TYTYGD
+339 TYTYGS
-345 DLEVLDLQVTLT
+345 DLEMLDLKVTLT
-357 GEYATYTYETTF
+357 GEYAAYTYETTF

-380 TGMNVSESGVV
+380 TGMNVSESAVV

>member
-1 MSNDYNDKSWTDR
+1 MNNELYEHKRSD
-14 TNWIVTVIALALV
+14 TVKWVLTLLAFILV
-27 AILSIGLLC
+27 GVMLAGIILGWFEKDD
-36 ALFIRPQDEEEAVVP
+36 AEEEQAGAPAYSFIVGNSEGNRMSLTSVRNSAVTGESV
-51 KDGAVLSETKEDG
+51 T
-64 ISLMS
+64 I
-69 AKIMPVAYAASG
+69 
-81 VSALAD
+81 
-87 TAYTLTATVEPDYEG
+87 TATVEPDNEAENTG
-102 EKTFDWSVKFQS
+102 VDWTATWKNAESV
-114 DSSSWASG
+114 WASG
-122 KTVTDYV
+122 KSVSDYV
-129 TLTPGGEDYAASK
+129 TLTPGGADYAASK
-142 SVTLE
+142 RVTLE

-175 YAQKPVDFS
+175 YAQKPVNFS

-215 ADAQFTKSELYSLS
+215 ADAQFTKSEVYSLS
-229 QEFTVTYELTGKKF
+229 QEFTVSYELTGKKF

-301 GGGMG
+301 GGGMSN
-306 GLTARPAS
+306 LTSRPAS
-314 EHSPSD
+314 EHIPSE
-320 FIQQFTHAGES
+320 FVQRFTHAGES
-331 LIPEGNSL
+331 LIPEGEAL
-339 TYTYGD
+339 TYTYGS
-345 DLEVLDLQVTLT
+345 DLEMLDLKVTLT
-357 GEYATYTYETTF
+357 GEYTTYTYETTF

-380 TGMNVSESGVV
+380 TGMDVSEPAVV

>member
-1 MSNDYNDKSWTDR
+1 MSNELYEHKRSDTVKWVLTLLAFILVGVMLAGIICGWFEKDEAKEEQAGAPAYSF
-14 TNWIVTVIALALV
+14 IVGNSEGNRMSLTSVRN
-27 AILSIGLLC
+27 S
-36 ALFIRPQDEEEAVVP
+36 AVTGESV
-51 KDGAVLSETKEDG
+51 T
-64 ISLMS
+64 I
-69 AKIMPVAYAASG
+69 
-81 VSALAD
+81 
-87 TAYTLTATVEPDYEG
+87 TATVEPDNEAENTG
-102 EKTFDWSVKFQS
+102 VDWTATWKNAESV
-114 DSSSWASG
+114 WASG
-122 KTVTDYV
+122 KSVSDYV
-129 TLTPGGEDYAASK
+129 TLTPGGADYAASK
-142 SVTLE
+142 RVTLE
-147 NLQPFGEQIII
+147 NLQPFAEQIVV
-158 KATARDDPEIT
+158 KATARDDPGIT

-175 YAQKPVDFS
+175 YAQKPVNFS

-210 APGGA
+210 ALGGA
-215 ADAQFTKSELYSLS
+215 ADAQFTKSEVYSLS
-229 QEFTVTYELTGKKF
+229 QEFTVSYELTGKKF

-301 GGGMG
+301 GGGMSN
-306 GLTARPAS
+306 LTSRPAS
-314 EHSPSD
+314 EHIPSE
-320 FIQQFTHAGES
+320 FVQRFTHAGES
-331 LIPEGNSL
+331 LIPEGEAL
-339 TYTYGD
+339 TYTYGS
-345 DLEVLDLQVTLT
+345 DLEMLDLKVTLT

-380 TGMNVSESGVV
+380 TGMDVSEPAVV

>member
-1 MSNDYNDKSWTDR
+1 MSNELYEHKRSDTVKWVLTLIAF
-14 TNWIVTVIALALV
+14 IVVGVMLAGI
-27 AILSIGLLC
+27 ILGWFEKDD
-36 ALFIRPQDEEEAVVP
+36 AEEEQAGVPAYSFIVGNSEGNRMSLTSVRNSAVTGESV
-51 KDGAVLSETKEDG
+51 T
-64 ISLMS
+64 I
-69 AKIMPVAYAASG
+69 
-81 VSALAD
+81 
-87 TAYTLTATVEPDYEG
+87 TATVEPDNEAENTG
-102 EKTFDWSVKFQS
+102 VDWTATWKNAGSV
-114 DSSSWASG
+114 WASG
-122 KTVTDYV
+122 KSVSDYV

-147 NLQPFGEQIII
+147 NLQPFGEQIIV
-158 KATARDDPEIT
+158 KATARDDPGIT

-175 YAQKPVDFS
+175 YAQKPVNFS

-198 DVTLEINANAET
+198 DVTLEINANAEI

-215 ADAQFTKSELYSLS
+215 ADAQFEKSEVYLLS
-229 QEFTVTYELTGKKF
+229 QEFTVSYELTGKKF

-314 EHSPSD
+314 EHIPSE
-320 FIQQFTHAGES
+320 FIERFTHAGES
-331 LIPEGNSL
+331 LIPEGEAL
-339 TYTYGD
+339 TYTYGS
-345 DLEVLDLQVTLT
+345 DLEMLDLKVTLT
-357 GEYATYTYETTF
+357 GEYATYSYETTF

-380 TGMNVSESGVV
+380 TGMDVSEPAVV

>member
-1 MSNDYNDKSWTDR
+1 MSYNELYEHKRSDTVKWLLTLIAF
-14 TNWIVTVIALALV
+14 IVVGVMLAG
-27 AILSIGLLC
+27 ILCGW
-36 ALFIRPQDEEEAVVP
+36 FEKKETEEEQAGVPAYSFIVGNSEGNRMSLTSVRNSAVTGESV
-51 KDGAVLSETKEDG
+51 T
-64 ISLMS
+64 I
-69 AKIMPVAYAASG
+69 
-81 VSALAD
+81 
-87 TAYTLTATVEPDYEG
+87 TAMVEPDNEAENTG
-102 EKTFDWSVKFQS
+102 VDWTATWKNAGSV
-114 DSSSWASG
+114 WASG
-122 KTVTDYV
+122 KSVSDYV

-147 NLQPFGEQIII
+147 NLQPFAEQIVV

-175 YAQKPVDFS
+175 YAQKPVNFS

-198 DVTLEINANAET
+198 DVTLEINANADT

-215 ADAQFTKSELYSLS
+215 ADAQFAKSEVYSLS
-229 QEFTVTYELTGKKF
+229 QEFTVSYELTGRKF

-314 EHSPSD
+314 EHVPSE
-320 FIQQFTHAGES
+320 FIERFTHAGES

-339 TYTYGD
+339 TYTYGS
-345 DLEVLDLQVTLT
+345 DLEMLDLKVTLT
-357 GEYATYTYETTF
+357 GEYATYSYETTF

-380 TGMNVSESGVV
+380 TGMDVSEPAVV

>member
-1 MSNDYNDKSWTDR
+1 MSNELYEHKCSDTVKWVLTLIAF
-14 TNWIVTVIALALV
+14 IVVGVMLAG
-27 AILSIGLLC
+27 IICGW
-36 ALFIRPQDEEEAVVP
+36 FEKKETEEEQAGVPAYSFIVGNGEGNRMSLTSVRNSAVTGESV
-51 KDGAVLSETKEDG
+51 T
-64 ISLMS
+64 I
-69 AKIMPVAYAASG
+69 
-81 VSALAD
+81 
-87 TAYTLTATVEPDYEG
+87 TATVEPDNEAENTG
-102 EKTFDWSVKFQS
+102 VDWTATWKNAESV
-114 DSSSWASG
+114 WASG
-122 KTVTDYV
+122 KSVSDYV
-129 TLTPGGEDYAASK
+129 TLTPGGADYAASK
-142 SVTLE
+142 RVTLE
-147 NLQPFGEQIII
+147 NLQPFAEQIVV
-158 KATARDDPEIT
+158 KATARDDPGIT

-175 YAQKPVDFS
+175 YAQKPVNFS

-210 APGGA
+210 ALGGA
-215 ADAQFTKSELYSLS
+215 ADAQFTKSEVYSLS
-229 QEFTVTYELTGKKF
+229 QEFTVSYELTGKKF

-301 GGGMG
+301 GGGMSN
-306 GLTARPAS
+306 LTSRPAS
-314 EHSPSD
+314 EHIPSE
-320 FIQQFTHAGES
+320 FVQRFTHAGES
-331 LIPEGNSL
+331 LIPEGEAL
-339 TYTYGD
+339 TYTYGS
-345 DLEVLDLQVTLT
+345 DLEMLDLKVTLT

-380 TGMNVSESGVV
+380 TGMDVSEPAVV

>member
-1 MSNDYNDKSWTDR
+1 MSNYELYEHKRSDTVKWVLTLIAF
-14 TNWIVTVIALALV
+14 IVVGIMLAGIICGWFEKDEAEKEQAGV
-27 AILSIGLLC
+27 PAYS
-36 ALFIRPQDEEEAVVP
+36 FIVGNGEGNRMSLTSVRNSAVTGESV
-51 KDGAVLSETKEDG
+51 T
-64 ISLMS
+64 I
-69 AKIMPVAYAASG
+69 
-81 VSALAD
+81 
-87 TAYTLTATVEPDYEG
+87 TATVEPDNEAENTG
-102 EKTFDWSVKFQS
+102 VDWTATWKNAGSV
-114 DSSSWASG
+114 WASD
-122 KTVTDYV
+122 KSVSDYV

-147 NLQPFGEQIII
+147 NLQPFAEQIVV

-175 YAQKPVDFS
+175 YAQKPVNFS

-198 DVTLEINANAET
+198 DVTLEINANADT

-215 ADAQFTKSELYSLS
+215 ADAQFAKSEVYSLS

-306 GLTARPAS
+306 GLNSSPAS
-314 EHSPSD
+314 EHVPSE
-320 FIQQFTHAGES
+320 FIQRFTHAGES

-339 TYTYGD
+339 TYTYGS
-345 DLEVLDLQVTLT
+345 DLEMLDLKVTLT

-380 TGMNVSESGVV
+380 TGMDVSEPAVV

>member
-1 MSNDYNDKSWTDR
+1 MSNYELYEHKRSDTVKWVLTLIAF
-14 TNWIVTVIALALV
+14 IVVGIMLAGIICGWFEKDEAKEEQAGV
-27 AILSIGLLC
+27 PAYS
-36 ALFIRPQDEEEAVVP
+36 FIVGNGEGNRMSLTSVRNSAVTGESV
-51 KDGAVLSETKEDG
+51 T
-64 ISLMS
+64 I
-69 AKIMPVAYAASG
+69 
-81 VSALAD
+81 
-87 TAYTLTATVEPDYEG
+87 TATVEPDNEAENTG
-102 EKTFDWSVKFQS
+102 VDWTATWKNAESV
-114 DSSSWASG
+114 WTSG
-122 KTVTDYV
+122 KSVSDYV

-147 NLQPFGEQIII
+147 NLQPFAEQIIV

-175 YAQKPVDFS
+175 YAQKPVNFS

-215 ADAQFTKSELYSLS
+215 ADAQFTKSEVYSLS
-229 QEFTVTYELTGKKF
+229 QEFTVSYELTGKKF

-314 EHSPSD
+314 EHVPSE
-320 FIQQFTHAGES
+320 FIQRFTHAGES

-339 TYTYGD
+339 TYTYGS
-345 DLEVLDLQVTLT
+345 DLEMLDLKVTLT
-357 GEYATYTYETTF
+357 GEYAEYVYETTF

-380 TGMNVSESGVV
+380 TGMDVSEPAVV

>member
-1 MSNDYNDKSWTDR
+1 MSNYELYEHKRSD
-14 TNWIVTVIALALV
+14 TVKWVLTLISFILVGVMLAGI
-27 AILSIGLLC
+27 ILGWFEKDD
-36 ALFIRPQDEEEAVVP
+36 AEEEQAGAPAYSFIVGNSEGNRMTLTSVRNNAVTGESV
-51 KDGAVLSETKEDG
+51 T
-64 ISLMS
+64 I
-69 AKIMPVAYAASG
+69 
-81 VSALAD
+81 
-87 TAYTLTATVEPDYEG
+87 TATVEPDNEAENTG
-102 EKTFDWSVKFQS
+102 VDWTATWKNAGSV
-114 DSSSWASG
+114 WASG
-122 KTVTDYV
+122 KSVSDYV
-129 TLTPGGEDYAASK
+129 TITPGGEDYAASK

-147 NLQPFGEQIII
+147 NLQPFGEQIIV

-175 YAQKPVDFS
+175 YAQKPVNFS

-215 ADAQFTKSELYSLS
+215 ADAQFTKSEVYSLS
-229 QEFTVTYELTGKKF
+229 QEFTVSYELTGRKF

-301 GGGMG
+301 GGGMSN
-306 GLTARPAS
+306 LTSRPAS
-314 EHSPSD
+314 EHIPSE
-320 FIQQFTHAGES
+320 FVQRFTHAGES
-331 LIPEGNSL
+331 LIPEGEAL
-339 TYTYGD
+339 TYTYGS
-345 DLEVLDLQVTLT
+345 DLEMLDLKVTLT
-357 GEYATYTYETTF
+357 GEYSEHVYETTF

-380 TGMNVSESGVV
+380 TGMDVSEPAVV

>member
-1 MSNDYNDKSWTDR
+1 MSNYELYEHKRSDTVKWVLTLIAF
-14 TNWIVTVIALALV
+14 IVVGIMLAG
-27 AILSIGLLC
+27 ILCGWFEKDEAKEEQAGVPAYS
-36 ALFIRPQDEEEAVVP
+36 FIVGNSEGNRMSLTSVRNSAVTGESV
-51 KDGAVLSETKEDG
+51 T
-64 ISLMS
+64 I
-69 AKIMPVAYAASG
+69 
-81 VSALAD
+81 
-87 TAYTLTATVEPDYEG
+87 TATVEPDNEAENTG
-102 EKTFDWSVKFQS
+102 VDWTATWKNAESV
-114 DSSSWASG
+114 WASG
-122 KTVTDYV
+122 KSVSDYV

-147 NLQPFGEQIII
+147 NLQPFGEQIVV

-175 YAQKPVDFS
+175 YAQKPVNFS
-184 LSFGEVSCNFGGDT
+184 LSFGEVSCDFGGDT

-215 ADAQFTKSELYSLS
+215 ADAQFTKSEVYSLS

-254 GWYIFGTWL
+254 GWYIFGTYL
-263 PSPDF
+263 NSPDF

-301 GGGMG
+301 GGGMSN
-306 GLTARPAS
+306 LTSRPAS

-320 FIQQFTHAGES
+320 FIQRFTHAGES

-339 TYTYGD
+339 TYTYGN
-345 DLEVLDLQVTLT
+345 DLEMLDLKVTLT

-380 TGMNVSESGVV
+380 TGMDVSEPAVV